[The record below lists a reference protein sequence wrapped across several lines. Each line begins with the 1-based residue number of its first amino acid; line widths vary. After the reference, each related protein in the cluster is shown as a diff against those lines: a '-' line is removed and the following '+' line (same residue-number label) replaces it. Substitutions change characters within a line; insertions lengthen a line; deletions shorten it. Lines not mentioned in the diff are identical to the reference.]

1 MRAHL
6 TTAVAVLC
14 AGLCAAPGQAATV
27 YIATTDSGGGTT
39 GQTAALNS
47 AISSAIQVANSYG
60 FAGVRLDKAFDPLN
74 PLDLC
79 TNDRP
84 ARPQGVRGQG
94 PGQPPSTNDAAVPKM
109 GDANATLQPG
119 DVLLVLAVTRADQA
133 FNKFTGAFTNDV
145 LLNLTQINC
154 PPDKPR
160 DAAGGANAQSLAG
173 SVVSNGWNGATQGAL
188 IEHYNQNPVAG
199 IGSVAALLTSPWI
212 NKYRL
217 WLNVPITFLDSFK
230 HEKGSLDGTIYCATA
245 AAMLDMLYE
254 NGRIKIDSDKYGRRA
269 YRRGES
275 DKTWYRVPGVNY
287 CHQPQPDR
295 PKLDE
300 PQTLNG

>member
-1 MRAHL
+1 MRTILAFIIS
-6 TTAVAVLC
+6 ALC
-14 AGLCAAPGQAATV
+14 AGIPAGAGASTV

-39 GQTAALNS
+39 GQSTAINS
-47 AISSAIQVANSYG
+47 AMSSAIQVANSYG
-60 FAGVRLDKAFDPLN
+60 FSGVRLDKAFDPLN

-84 ARPQGVRGQG
+84 TARRQAQQPQAQ
-94 PGQPPSTNDAAVPKM
+94 QASPPATDAVPKA
-109 GDANATLQPG
+109 GEANATLQPG

-154 PPDKPR
+154 PVSDK
-160 DAAGGANAQSLAG
+160 DKNAKSGFIAESLAG
-173 SVVSNGWNGATQGAL
+173 GVVSNGWNGAAQGAL

-199 IGSVAALLTSPWI
+199 IGSIAALLTSPWI

-217 WLNVPITFLDSFK
+217 WLTVPITFLDSFK
-230 HEKGSLDGTIYCATA
+230 HEKASLDGTIYCATT
-245 AAMLDMLYE
+245 AAMLDMLFE
-254 NGRIKIDSDKYGRRA
+254 NGRIKIADDKYGRRA
-269 YRRGES
+269 YRRGANEE
-275 DKTWYRVPGVNY
+275 TWYRVPGVNY
-287 CHQPQPDR
+287 CRQPQPDR

-300 PQTLNG
+300 PQMLTR